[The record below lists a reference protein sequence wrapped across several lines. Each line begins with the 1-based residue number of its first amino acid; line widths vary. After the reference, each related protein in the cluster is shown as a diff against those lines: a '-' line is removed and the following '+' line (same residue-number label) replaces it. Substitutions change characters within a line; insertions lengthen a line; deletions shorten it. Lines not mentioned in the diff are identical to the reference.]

1 MVDLRY
7 FMDPRPEEWR
17 KLMQYNIALQI
28 AMCRLHYRRVPQAL
42 PNNIEEQAAYWK
54 KHYNTYK
61 GKGSTTH
68 FWIQQNHMEAEA
80 KKIDN
85 LIDVMNQLKELESMI
100 SSLDEADTT
109 VILGLI
115 LALIRNT
122 SVPDVT
128 ILPNIGSIAVA

>member
-1 MVDLRY
+1 
-7 FMDPRPEEWR
+7 
-17 KLMQYNIALQI
+17 
-28 AMCRLHYRRVPQAL
+28 
-42 PNNIEEQAAYWK
+42 
-54 KHYNTYK
+54 
-61 GKGSTTH
+61 
-68 FWIQQNHMEAEA
+68 MEAEA

-100 SSLDEADTT
+100 SSLDETDTT

>member
-1 MVDLRY
+1 MWND
-7 FMDPRPEEWR
+7 
-17 KLMQYNIALQI
+17 A
-28 AMCRLHYRRVPQAL
+28 
-42 PNNIEEQAAYWK
+42 
-54 KHYNTYK
+54 
-61 GKGSTTH
+61 GK
-68 FWIQQNHMEAEA
+68 M
-80 KKIDN
+80 DN

-100 SSLDEADTT
+100 GSLSDADST

>member
-1 MVDLRY
+1 
-7 FMDPRPEEWR
+7 
-17 KLMQYNIALQI
+17 
-28 AMCRLHYRRVPQAL
+28 
-42 PNNIEEQAAYWK
+42 
-54 KHYNTYK
+54 
-61 GKGSTTH
+61 
-68 FWIQQNHMEAEA
+68 MEAEA